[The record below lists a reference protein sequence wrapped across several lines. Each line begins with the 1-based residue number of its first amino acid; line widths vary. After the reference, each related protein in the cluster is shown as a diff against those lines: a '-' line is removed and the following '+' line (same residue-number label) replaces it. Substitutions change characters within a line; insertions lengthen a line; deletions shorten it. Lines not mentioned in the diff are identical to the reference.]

1 MSDVVTT
8 NEELNQQQVDDN
20 QSSQVEQQEEVQ
32 VNPESDAISRSQARE
47 QFFASQS
54 DEDIDNVLSAME
66 AGIYKEPSDENKS
79 ETKSEKKEGDDN
91 GVQEQVR
98 RKEEEVVE
106 EEPKSKLGE
115 TTKEIKAEKQEETQ
129 PNTESEQERR
139 KYKIKANG
147 KEWEYDLD
155 QVKLLASKGIDYTKK
170 LQALSPYRK
179 MINAVSENGITE
191 DDINQLIEMKKGN
204 KDAIGAFT
212 KKYNIALSDIEE
224 GEANA
229 QSYKPQSYGREYS
242 ELQEIDAEIRGM
254 IPSGTYLNQA
264 QYDNM
269 VNFFNNTLTNA
280 DRELFE
286 QNPQALHILANDFK
300 TGMFDRTMQEVERL
314 DNIEYYKRGVR
325 LIDKY
330 IDVNNRLTAS
340 IKNNNS
346 TQQAVSNQQTS
357 QQSSVDKSKLG
368 LTGTSGV
375 AQKSAQA
382 QVMEDLTDE
391 DFEKFFKEKMGVE
404 FSGY

>member
-1 MSDVVTT
+1 MSDVVT
-8 NEELNQQQVDDN
+8 NQEGLNQPQVDDN
-20 QSSQVEQQEEVQ
+20 QPSQVGQQVELQVSPEVQ
-32 VNPESDAISRSQARE
+32 AQSRSQARD
-47 QFFASQS
+47 QFFASMNS
-54 DEDIDNVLSAME
+54 DNIEEALAQME
-66 AGIYKEPSDENKS
+66 AGIYEQDEPQP
-79 ETKSEKKEGDDN
+79 EKKEGDDN

-98 RKEEEVVE
+98 REEEEVNDTSD
-106 EEPKSKLGE
+106 EEPKTKLGE
-115 TTKEIKAEKQEETQ
+115 APKDIQADKAEKQEEVQ
-129 PNTESEQERR
+129 PEPEPERR
-139 KYKIKANG
+139 KYKIKAQG

-204 KDAIGAFT
+204 KEAIGAFT

-229 QSYKPQSYGREYS
+229 QNYRPQSYGREYS
-242 ELQEIDAEIRGM
+242 ELQEIDAEIRSM
-254 IPSGTYLNQA
+254 IPNGTYLNQS

-330 IDVNNRLTAS
+330 IDVNNKITAS
-340 IKNNNS
+340 IKNNKGV
-346 TQQAVSNQQTS
+346 QQAVSNQQAP

-368 LTGTSGV
+368 LTGTNGV
-375 AQKSAQA
+375 APKSAQA

-391 DFEKFFKEKMGVE
+391 EFEKFFKQTMGVE
-404 FSGY
+404 YSAY

>member
-66 AGIYKEPSDENKS
+66 AGIYKEPSDENKQ

-91 GVQEQVR
+91 GLQDQR
-98 RKEEEVVE
+98 QEEEVVE

-115 TTKEIKAEKQEETQ
+115 TPKEIKAEKQQEETQ
-129 PNTESEQERR
+129 PTTETEQERR

-204 KDAIGAFT
+204 RDAIGAFT

-229 QSYKPQSYGREYS
+229 QNYRPQSYGREYS

-254 IPSGTYLNQA
+254 IPSGTYLNQT

-269 VNFFNNTLTNA
+269 VSFFNNTLTNA